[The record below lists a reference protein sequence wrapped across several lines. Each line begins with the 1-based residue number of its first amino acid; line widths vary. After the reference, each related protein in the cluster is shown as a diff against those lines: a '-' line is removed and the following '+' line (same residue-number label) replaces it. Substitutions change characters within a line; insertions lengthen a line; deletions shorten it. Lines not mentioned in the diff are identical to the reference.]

1 MRKNIRERYLVS
13 SVCVVAIVFISGCMA
28 HTQHQYPTAGRSHL
42 GTRIPHEGQNCRDRA
57 DCEQGIDHY
66 DAGGQAA

>member
-28 HTQHQYPTAGRSHL
+28 HTQHQYPTADVPTSEPHTSRRSKL
-42 GTRIPHEGQNCRDRA
+42 PRPSRL
-57 DCEQGIDHY
+57 
-66 DAGGQAA
+66 